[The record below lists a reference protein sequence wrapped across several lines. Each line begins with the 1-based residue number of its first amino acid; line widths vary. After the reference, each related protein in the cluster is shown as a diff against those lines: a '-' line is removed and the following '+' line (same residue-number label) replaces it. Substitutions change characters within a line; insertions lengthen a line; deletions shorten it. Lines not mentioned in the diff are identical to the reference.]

1 LGRGLPN
8 LALRHGKA
16 EDFPGLPVRRSC
28 HVSLQR
34 IGFCPRFPKRNAA
47 MDIILDP
54 LLTVLYELLEF
65 YKWLVIVA
73 AIMSWLIAFGV
84 INTYNRAVSTIND
97 FLYRVTEPA
106 LRPIRRFMPN
116 LGGVDIS
123 PVILIFAIW
132 LIQMV
137 LVKIQLANHGL

>member
-1 LGRGLPN
+1 
-8 LALRHGKA
+8 
-16 EDFPGLPVRRSC
+16 
-28 HVSLQR
+28 
-34 IGFCPRFPKRNAA
+34 

-54 LLTVLYELLEF
+54 LLTVFYELLEF
-65 YKWLVIVA
+65 YKWIVIVA

-84 INTYNRAVSTIND
+84 INTYNRAVYMIND

-106 LRPIRRFMPN
+106 LRPIRRYLPN

-123 PVILIFAIW
+123 PVILIFVVW

-137 LVKIQLANHGL
+137 VVKIQLAIHGL

>member
-1 LGRGLPN
+1 
-8 LALRHGKA
+8 
-16 EDFPGLPVRRSC
+16 
-28 HVSLQR
+28 
-34 IGFCPRFPKRNAA
+34 

-54 LLTVLYELLEF
+54 LLTVFYELLEF
-65 YKWLVIVA
+65 YKWIVIVA

-84 INTYNRAVSTIND
+84 IITYYRAVYTIND

-106 LRPIRRFMPN
+106 LRPIRRYLPN

-123 PVILIFAIW
+123 PVILIFVVW

-137 LVKIQLANHGL
+137 VVKIQLAIHGL

>member
-1 LGRGLPN
+1 
-8 LALRHGKA
+8 
-16 EDFPGLPVRRSC
+16 
-28 HVSLQR
+28 
-34 IGFCPRFPKRNAA
+34 

-73 AIMSWLIAFGV
+73 AVMSWLIAFGV
-84 INTYNRAVSTIND
+84 INTYNRAVYTIND

-132 LIQMV
+132 LIQMM
-137 LVKIQLANHGL
+137 LVKIQFAIHGL

>member
-1 LGRGLPN
+1 
-8 LALRHGKA
+8 
-16 EDFPGLPVRRSC
+16 
-28 HVSLQR
+28 
-34 IGFCPRFPKRNAA
+34 

-54 LLTVLYELLEF
+54 LLTVFYELLEF
-65 YKWLVIVA
+65 YKWIVIVA

-84 INTYNRAVSTIND
+84 INTYNRAVYTIND

-106 LRPIRRFMPN
+106 LRPIRRYLPN

-123 PVILIFAIW
+123 PVILIFVVW

-137 LVKIQLANHGL
+137 VVKIQLAIHGL